1 MTELEK
7 EYFNLLEEYRNLREL
22 VNEKDKRIEELK
34 QDLENQANHY
44 QAIIQSKSE
53 LIDELRERARN

>member
-1 MTELEK
+1 MDKLEK

>member
-1 MTELEK
+1 MDKLEK

-53 LIDELRERARN
+53 LIDELRERERN

>member
-1 MTELEK
+1 MDKLEK

-34 QDLENQANHY
+34 QD
-44 QAIIQSKSE
+44 ISKRDTHWRSMLDSKDE
-53 LIDELRERARN
+53 LIEELRERMRN

>member
-1 MTELEK
+1 MDKLEK
-7 EYFNLLEEYRNLREL
+7 EYFNLLEEYRNLRGL

>member
-1 MTELEK
+1 MDKLEK

-34 QDLENQANHY
+34 QDIDEKDAHWRSMLD
-44 QAIIQSKSE
+44 SKDE
-53 LIDELRERARN
+53 LIKELRERARN

>member
-1 MTELEK
+1 MDKLEK

-22 VNEKDKRIEELK
+22 VNEKEKRIEELK